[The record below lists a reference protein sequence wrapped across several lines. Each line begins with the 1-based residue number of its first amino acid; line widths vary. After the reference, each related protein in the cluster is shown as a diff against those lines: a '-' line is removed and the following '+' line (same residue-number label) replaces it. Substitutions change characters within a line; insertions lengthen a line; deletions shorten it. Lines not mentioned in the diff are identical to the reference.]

1 MINLELLLFGLLVG
15 LVMSVPVGPVNIM
28 CFQRSMHKGFVSGA
42 FAGLGA
48 VIVDVIFA
56 SIAAFSVRGF
66 ADFLSLHSREFQLIG
81 GAILV
86 AYGFWYWRKRHHPID
101 KTQEGPAG
109 LFRGTISAA
118 AATLTNPGAVLG
130 YATVFSLFAQI
141 IAPPQDYFGALMLVT
156 GVAIGSTIW
165 WVTLA
170 AIVSKFRER
179 FSDHWTARINLFA
192 GALLIFAGVYVLTN
206 VLMK

>member
-1 MINLELLLFGLLVG
+1 MLNLELLLFGLLVG

-42 FAGLGA
+42 SAGLGA
-48 VIVDVIFA
+48 VIVDVFFA
-56 SIAAFSVRGF
+56 SVAAFSIRGF
-66 ADFLSLHSREFQLIG
+66 ANFLSANSREFQLVG

-86 AYGFWYWRKRHHPID
+86 IYGFWYWRKHDHPID

-109 LFRGTISAA
+109 LLRGTISAG

-141 IAPPQDYFGALMLVT
+141 IAPPQDNFGALMLVI
-156 GVAIGSTIW
+156 GVAIGSTLW

-179 FSDHWTARINLFA
+179 FSDHWTARINFFA
-192 GALLIFAGVYVLTN
+192 GSLLIFAGVYVLAN
-206 VLMK
+206 VLTK